1 VELLVN
7 ILSKTPFYCVVVT
20 KSIPPNLGGDPLKP
34 LKGITMSYVQPIV
47 PYSRPFRRPLNYP
60 KYKKD
65 YDPDVHVWV
74 FKVAIKANVNNI

>member
-1 VELLVN
+1 MNL
-7 ILSKTPFYCVVVT
+7 LSKTPFHYVIIT

-34 LKGITMSYVQPIV
+34 LKGITMSSVQLIV

-65 YDPDVHVWV
+65 YDLDVHV
-74 FKVAIKANVNNI
+74 